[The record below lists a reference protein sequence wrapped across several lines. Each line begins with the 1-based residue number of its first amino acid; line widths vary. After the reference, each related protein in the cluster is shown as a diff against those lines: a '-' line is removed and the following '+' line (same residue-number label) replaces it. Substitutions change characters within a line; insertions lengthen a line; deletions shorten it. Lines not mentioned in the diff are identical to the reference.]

1 MVRTSSTPT
10 TMIRST
16 AGSPDQRQRPKIAA
30 METGPGPACY
40 LLPGT
45 CGGVGHDI
53 SRRQNPSFSFGVR
66 TKQFS
71 SMSLASQRYVAFIQ
85 TVCTHSFDNIWVKMD
100 ATEKGSLHIH
110 EWTNE

>member
-10 TMIRST
+10 TMMRST

-53 SRRQNPSFSFGVR
+53 SRRQNPSFSFGVK

-71 SMSLASQRYVAFIQ
+71 SMSLASQRYVAFKQYVHIAL
-85 TVCTHSFDNIWVKMD
+85 TIYRGKMD